1 MGRMADARKR
11 ARQKGAGAPTPP
23 REPEAPPA
31 PPTPTFT
38 TIPLPAPLPSP
49 LVVTD
54 PPETRG
60 PRLEL
65 PSSGLAADILA
76 REEARQVEPAFAAV
90 PATPAPAAPARAQAT
105 AQSLSFFAVP
115 VQEPR
120 AAAEAMEHLATFSLD
135 REEYGVEVRLVQEI
149 RRVSEITVV
158 PRAPEFV
165 RGVIN
170 LRGRILPVV
179 DLKKKLGLGEVAIG
193 KASRI
198 VVVRLRDRLLG
209 LLVDGASQVLKVP
222 LSRIE
227 PPPDE
232 VLNKGGDTI
241 RGVAKLE
248 TRLVIL
254 LDLPKVLA
262 QELGEGVR

>member
-1 MGRMADARKR
+1 M
-11 ARQKGAGAPTPP
+11 
-23 REPEAPPA
+23 
-31 PPTPTFT
+31 
-38 TIPLPAPLPSP
+38 
-49 LVVTD
+49 VTD
-54 PPETRG
+54 PPEPRDRRG
-60 PRLEL
+60 SGAPRLEL

-76 REEARQVEPAFAAV
+76 RDEARRVEPAFA
-90 PATPAPAAPARAQAT
+90 PAPAAPARDHAA

-115 VQEPR
+115 VQEQR

-222 LSRIE
+222 VSRFG
-227 PPPDE
+227 
-232 VLNKGGDTI
+232 L
-241 RGVAKLE
+241 
-248 TRLVIL
+248 
-254 LDLPKVLA
+254 
-262 QELGEGVR
+262 

>member
-1 MGRMADARKR
+1 MARDPDGRKR
-11 ARQKGAGAPTPP
+11 ARKGSAPPEPPAAPEPMPDTAEAWVAREEPMVFADDPAPAGAG
-23 REPEAPPA
+23 
-31 PPTPTFT
+31 
-38 TIPLPAPLPSP
+38 S
-49 LVVTD
+49 
-54 PPETRG
+54 RG
-60 PRLEL
+60 RVSL

-76 REEARQVEPAFAAV
+76 REEARQVEPAFNAV
-90 PATPAPAAPARAQAT
+90 PAAPAPAAPARTQAA

-115 VQEPR
+115 VQEQR
-120 AAAEAMEHLATFSLD
+120 VAAEAMEHLATFSLD

-149 RRVSEITVV
+149 RRVTEITVV

-193 KASRI
+193 KTSRI

-209 LLVDGASQVLKVP
+209 LLVDSASQVLKVP

-248 TRLVIL
+248 NRLVIL

-262 QELGEGVR
+262 QELREGPAQ